1 MEEQLV
7 LQEDQ
12 GAQSAKFPSIATME

>member
-12 GAQSAKFPSIATME
+12 DAQSAKFLSIATMG

>member
-12 GAQSAKFPSIATME
+12 GAQSVKFLSIATMG